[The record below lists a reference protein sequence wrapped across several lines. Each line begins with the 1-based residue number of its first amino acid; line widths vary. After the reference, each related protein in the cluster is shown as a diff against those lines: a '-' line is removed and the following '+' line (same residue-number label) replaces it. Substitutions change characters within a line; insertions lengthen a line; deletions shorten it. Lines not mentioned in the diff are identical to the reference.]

1 MAVMPL
7 LYFMDLKTQT
17 MQLIAPTSR
26 FFLKT
31 PKFALSIQRIQNP
44 FHLPLSFLLP
54 TIFNYPSLSI
64 PSKTLLHCKATMAM
78 EKEHHIHVRN
88 HIDLTEKETLIFNR
102 LKEVL
107 RYFNYNT
114 QLRVAG
120 GWVRDKVF
128 LSSLSN
134 FNYFLWVFIVK
145 RFSI

>member
-1 MAVMPL
+1 
-7 LYFMDLKTQT
+7 

-31 PKFALSIQRIQNP
+31 PKFSLSIQRIQNP

-54 TIFNYPSLSI
+54 TIFNYPSLST
-64 PSKTLLHCKATMAM
+64 PSKTLLHCKAGMTM
-78 EKEHHIHVRN
+78 EEEHHIHVRN
-88 HIDLTEKETLIFNR
+88 QIDLTEKENLIFNR

-107 RYFNYNT
+107 RYFNLNT

-134 FNYFLWVFIVK
+134 FN
-145 RFSI
+145 